1 MKSNTSLPG
10 PTKPDLTRRKFLR
23 NTAATGAALSYT
35 KLAAHAAT
43 APSGPSDTLNVALVG
58 CGSQGGALFRSSV
71 RIPGIKFVAVCDLW
85 DVKAKTTARAIG
97 GDVKAYQKME
107 EMFKAHPELDCVL
120 IAVPDWL
127 HAPYTRMALEAGKQV
142 YCEKMM
148 SNSLE
153 AAADMV
159 RAQRETGH
167 LLQIGHQ
174 RRSSPRYQFVRNRL
188 LREKNLIGQITH
200 LYGQWNRSVK
210 MPFEPKAGSGIPQEI
225 LTANGYSDMFQYTN
239 WRSYKKY
246 GGGCISDLGAHQI
259 DIFNWM
265 LGTTPRSMIA
275 SGGVDFFK
283 NLPLQAGGTFSYE
296 QLDNAAVTYEYD
308 VPVYSEG
315 LPVMEGG
322 KPKTQLVRAMYQVL
336 TTNGSQNYYEKIMG
350 VEGTIVISEAQNS
363 GNQVYREKDTT
374 GEKVGNWEQL
384 ARSGFLRKPPG
395 TVYNKFWERPK
406 AWNIP
411 DKWLAKEG
419 TQDVRVSIPADP
431 YELPAMPKELDEK
444 PPHQFH
450 LENFYNTVRAKGKQ
464 TDLNCPVS
472 EAYKCAVAVLSINKA
487 VATGQRIDFQP
498 SDFVVA

>member
-1 MKSNTSLPG
+1 MKSTTPASG
-10 PTKPDLTRRKFLR
+10 PSKPDLTRRKFLR

-43 APSGPSDTLNVALVG
+43 APAGPSDTLNVALVG
-58 CGSQGGALFRSSV
+58 CGAQGGALFRSSV

-85 DVKAKTTARAIG
+85 DVKARTTARAIG
-97 GDVKAYQKME
+97 GDVKPYQTMD
-107 EMFKAHPELDCVL
+107 EMFKAHPEIDCVL
-120 IAVPDWL
+120 ISVPDWL
-127 HAPYTRMALEAGKQV
+127 HAPYTRKALEAGKQV

-148 SNSLE
+148 SNSIE
-153 AAADMV
+153 ASADMV
-159 RAQRETGH
+159 RAQRDTGH

-210 MPFEPKAGSGIPQEI
+210 LPFEVKGGIDQKL
-225 LTANGYSDMFQYTN
+225 LTENGYENMFQFAN

-246 GGGCISDLGAHQI
+246 GGGVISDLGAHQI
-259 DIFNWM
+259 DIFNWL

-275 SGGVDFFK
+275 SGGIDYFK
-283 NLPLQAGGTFSYE
+283 NLPLASGTGTFTYE
-296 QLDNAAVTYEYD
+296 QLDNAAVIYEYD
-308 VPVYSEG
+308 VPVFEG
-315 LPVMEGG
+315 GVPVMEGG
-322 KPKTQLVRAMYQVL
+322 KPKTQVVRAMYQVL
-336 TTNGSQNYYEKIMG
+336 TTNGSQNFYEKIMG
-350 VEGTIVISEAQNS
+350 TEGTIVLSEVQSS

-384 ARSGFLRKPPG
+384 ARAGFLRKPPA

-411 DKWLAKEG
+411 AQWLATEG
-419 TQDVRVSIPADP
+419 TQDVRVSVPADP
-431 YELPAMPKELDEK
+431 YELPAMPKEMDEK

-450 LENFYNTVRAKGKQ
+450 LENFYDTVRAKGKQ
-464 TDLNCPVS
+464 SDLNCPVS
-472 EAYKCAVAVLSINKA
+472 EAYKCAVSVLNINKA